1 MITRTQIMIIA
12 TIAAWLTVSTDTARA
27 CDRDHTKTHG
37 TGVTVA
43 ANTTPAQTEVHN
55 PHIVTAGLQ
64 ITGMHCQ
71 MCSSKIEKAV
81 RALPGVATCSVSFE
95 TGRGTVHYDRTAT
108 TPTQILEAIKTT
120 GFTATIN

>member
-1 MITRTQIMIIA
+1 MITRTRLMLMA
-12 TIAAWLTVSTDTARA
+12 TLVAWLTVSTDTARA
-27 CDRDHTKTHG
+27 CERAHATTHG

-43 ANTTPAQTEVHN
+43 ANTALAQTEAHN
-55 PHIVTAGLQ
+55 PNVVTAGLQ

-71 MCSSKIEKAV
+71 ICSSKIEKAV

-108 TPTQILEAIKTT
+108 TPTQILEAIKTA
-120 GFTATIN
+120 GFGATIN